1 MVDKRTE
8 NMATLDPRSLTS
20 SIPYMI
26 WNLPLLCTTQRPNS
40 RRFGLVNFNPL
51 NVGNL
56 EEAASRNSSIETVQ
70 MVGEKWKS
78 QVGWKINISVNET
91 TGDWE
96 ERKEDEKLTFLGP
109 SLILVWPLVLQAT
122 EAIVEH
128 KLYTTVEK
136 VRTRQCCFS

>member
-8 NMATLDPRSLTS
+8 NMATLDPCSLTS

-70 MVGEKWKS
+70 MVGEK
-78 QVGWKINISVNET
+78 
-91 TGDWE
+91 
-96 ERKEDEKLTFLGP
+96 
-109 SLILVWPLVLQAT
+109 
-122 EAIVEH
+122 
-128 KLYTTVEK
+128 
-136 VRTRQCCFS
+136 